1 VPSAIDF
8 ASFFCGFDRQ
18 TFPSSIPV
26 PCFVFATSVGFYL
39 AVLVAPDVATWPR
52 TVHSRWSGR
61 LPSVNPR
68 PD

>member
-1 VPSAIDF
+1 MPSAIDF

-39 AVLVAPDVATWPR
+39 AVLVAPDDVAGIGAVHPR
-52 TVHSRWSGR
+52 RGGYV
-61 LPSVNPR
+61 LAFDP
-68 PD
+68 